1 MKITVVIPTYNT
13 GNRLYTLF
21 GSIMSQTFGF
31 ENIEVIFVDDASTD
45 KHTLAILKELD
56 IFDNVSVVYL
66 KDNSGFPGRGRNIG
80 LEKAQG
86 EYVIFSDHDD
96 SYNPDAFE
104 KLYKEITRNGSD
116 MVISNFFLVNEDKRV
131 PFHSGIRRKITLDD
145 FRDDLRIF
153 QINPTIWTRLFRK
166 DFLTENNISFL
177 EGMLCEDLYVTT
189 MANLKAKN
197 IVYLPR
203 LYSYNYSIRDSEE
216 DKSTIH
222 LRNKKYVESIL
233 DGYFEVSKWVSEN
246 YPQYGKDVFR
256 KHLTSWLYTI
266 VLSEIP
272 DEDRLNL
279 FRKSKPLFVKY
290 YSKDPHFKKEYVK
303 FANLIMDDKFE
314 EAVDKSREIAKHQ
327 VNINHKVG
335 WIEKLKKKIRR

>member
-1 MKITVVIPTYNT
+1 MKITVIIPTYNT

-45 KHTLAILKELD
+45 ENTLTILEKFD
-56 IFDNVSVVYL
+56 IFDNVSVVHL
-66 KDNSGFPGRGRNIG
+66 KDNSGFPGKGRNIG

-96 SYNPDAFE
+96 SYNPDAFK
-104 KLYKEITRNGSD
+104 KLYKEITRNNSD
-116 MVISNFFLVNEDKRV
+116 MVISNFFLVNEDKKV
-131 PFHSGIRRKITLDD
+131 PFHSGINKKITLDD
-145 FRDDLRIF
+145 FKDDLRIF

-166 DFLTENNISFL
+166 DFLVKNNISFL

-197 IVYLPR
+197 IVYLPST
-203 LYSYNYSIRDSEE
+203 YSYNYSIRDSDE

-222 LRNKKYVESIL
+222 IRNKKYIESIL
-233 DGYFEVSKWVSEN
+233 NGYFEVSKWLDEN
-246 YPQYGKDVFR
+246 YPKYGKNVFR

-266 VLSEIP
+266 VLSEIS
-272 DEDRLNL
+272 DEDRLEL
-279 FRKSKPLFVKY
+279 FKKSKPLFVKY
-290 YSKDPHFKKEYVK
+290 YSKDPHFKREYTK
-303 FANLIMDDKFE
+303 FAHLIMDDKFE
-314 EAVDKSREIAKHQ
+314 EAVAKSREIAKHQ
-327 VNINHKVG
+327 INVNHKVG
-335 WIEKLKKKIRR
+335 LLKRIKNKIRR